1 MPYQHPSPSLW
12 QGGQVNMKTV
22 IKSPVRYSTVKFV
35 GRLLQPIAETG
46 VISFPEFNNI
56 MDNLRHLSKK
66 GELIPDIEPRL
77 LKPQEAAHM
86 LGVSYSNF
94 RNLERD
100 GHFPF
105 QRRMIGTSV
114 RYFNTDIMKYILAL
128 GDEQT
133 SSDSKDTDE

>member
-1 MPYQHPSPSLW
+1 
-12 QGGQVNMKTV
+12 MKTV

-46 VISFPEFNNI
+46 VISYPELNNI
-56 MDNLRHLSKK
+56 LANLKHLAKK
-66 GELIPDIEPRL
+66 GELIPDMEPKL
-77 LKPQEAAHM
+77 LKPQEAAKM

-105 QRRMIGTSV
+105 QRRMVGTSV
-114 RYFNTDIMKYILAL
+114 RYFNKDIMKYILAL
-128 GDEQT
+128 GDEQER
-133 SSDSKDTDE
+133 SEDKNTD

>member
-1 MPYQHPSPSLW
+1 
-12 QGGQVNMKTV
+12 MKTV
-22 IKSPVRYSTVKFV
+22 IKSPVRYSTVKLV

-46 VISFPEFNNI
+46 VIPFPELNNI
-56 MDNLRHLSKK
+56 MANLQHLAKK
-66 GELIPDIEPRL
+66 GEVLPDMEPRL

-105 QRRMIGTSV
+105 QRKMVGTGV

-128 GDEQT
+128 GDEQA
-133 SSDSKDTDE
+133 SSDNKDIK